1 MTEHEA
7 REIFETTY
15 PWMFDSKFM
24 LADRLRSEGC
34 EVKAR
39 VIYQQIAD
47 TYPGAAFA
55 KYRDRAASALRHA
68 ELSRRGIS
76 NALPLLWL
84 RREPKFLRRVQALEG
99 IGLIVRIVIEGGHT
113 SLAKTAAPLE
123 VKAVVTDPQVEL
135 AVRSSH
141 KLGAPTYKFRTSPE
155 ELELSTARSISGKV
169 FGSKLKDKCPPLR
182 ARQNLLDGLLAGRSR
197 LGGARYEDEE

>member
-1 MTEHEA
+1 MVNHPLGNLMILLVLAGCGSMQRWSQDDLRFASVAHDEATRYAIMVDGCDGPEIVKSQDAIVRMEAIVLRNQEPRPINDYAIPPVTEHEA

-55 KYRDRAASALRHA
+55 KYRDRAASAL
-68 ELSRRGIS
+68 
-76 NALPLLWL
+76 
-84 RREPKFLRRVQALEG
+84 
-99 IGLIVRIVIEGGHT
+99 
-113 SLAKTAAPLE
+113 
-123 VKAVVTDPQVEL
+123 
-135 AVRSSH
+135 
-141 KLGAPTYKFRTSPE
+141 
-155 ELELSTARSISGKV
+155 SGT
-169 FGSKLKDKCPPLR
+169 P
-182 ARQNLLDGLLAGRSR
+182 N
-197 LGGARYEDEE
+197 